1 VKRQFR
7 LGAVLTETAAEGF
20 LLASVQSDDTPLFV
34 TLNSVAMTR
43 PMHRHIARGPH
54 KKSAVLE
61 NTARSLIVGYWPSD
75 LMVVAAT
82 PFTILTSM
90 GRAYERDGSR
100 AASGTNLPFAGWYF
114 SRPAAKAVWDVSDPN
129 TTSLICHSI
138 TSSARASS
146 EGGTVRLRAL
156 AVLRLIT
163 NWYLVFCW
171 MGRSTGLAP
180 LRIRPT

>member
-43 PMHRHIARGPH
+43 PMHRHIARGPP

-61 NTARSLIVGYWPSD
+61 NTARFLIVGYWPSD
-75 LMVVAAT
+75 LMAVTAT

-90 GRAYERDGSR
+90 AGHTTGMGRGRFWHV
-100 AASGTNLPFAGWYF
+100 AAMPGTPAI
-114 SRPAAKAVWDVSDPN
+114 RPAGEDELP
-129 TTSLICHSI
+129 
-138 TSSARASS
+138 
-146 EGGTVRLRAL
+146 
-156 AVLRLIT
+156 
-163 NWYLVFCW
+163 
-171 MGRSTGLAP
+171 AP
-180 LRIRPT
+180 AA